1 MSLKLVPKFLC
12 QKGAQ
17 MYTDKV
23 AVCTVIFPFRYPFD
37 SLWLPPEKSFKVV
50 FFNATEII
58 L

>member
-17 MYTDKV
+17 LYTDKV

-37 SLWLPPEKSFKVV
+37 SLWLPPENMF
-50 FFNATEII
+50 
-58 L
+58 